1 MTVKLSS
8 RGCRRTKLCRPR
20 PICRRYDAGSSRA
33 NCRYVRL
40 SVPVTRFERDT
51 LAIVLRE
58 PSVGSILIGKHFQT
72 VGMIDPVIGIAR
84 PNLSGCILSGV
95 FSPNPT

>member
-1 MTVKLSS
+1 
-8 RGCRRTKLCRPR
+8 
-20 PICRRYDAGSSRA
+20 
-33 NCRYVRL
+33 L

-95 FSPNPT
+95 FIPVCRCFNRASELN

>member
-1 MTVKLSS
+1 
-8 RGCRRTKLCRPR
+8 
-20 PICRRYDAGSSRA
+20 
-33 NCRYVRL
+33 L

-84 PNLSGCILSGV
+84 PNLSGCILSGLQSQSRAGPAPQGEEARNAALV
-95 FSPNPT
+95 R